1 MTRRGRPPR
10 LPSAQKEIV
19 AYFDNL
25 TRKVFTHAEIVRIL
39 FQQQREWRLPS
50 HTTVDRFVRFLLE
63 ATPMRMVSIVPMGSI
78 SFRTVTLYVW
88 ANASPYAVAATLV
101 PKAYLSYGTAVLL
114 HGLTDQLPH
123 TICVSR
129 EKSQEYQKAD
139 VLKQEGIDAAFHKPE
154 RLSNAIFSYDNSQIV
169 LLQGKSTGRIEVGT
183 IDWNQEKL
191 PVTKLERTLI
201 DIAVRP
207 AYAGGVYQVLEAYRR
222 AQPEVSTA
230 ILLAT
235 LKKLDYAYP
244 YHQAIGFYMQR
255 AGYASQQ
262 YERLRELGL
271 NYDFYLAH
279 DLRDLAYDPEWRLH
293 YPKGF

>member
-1 MTRRGRPPR
+1 MPRGRPPR
-10 LPSAQKEIV
+10 LPGAQKEIV
-19 AYFDNL
+19 AFFDAL
-25 TRKVFTHAEIVRIL
+25 PRRVFTLSEIAGVL
-39 FQQQREWRLPS
+39 SQKEREWRLPVN
-50 HTTVDRFVRFLLE
+50 TTVDKFLRFLLQ
-63 ATPMRMVSIVPMGSI
+63 ATPMRMVFLEPVGEI

-88 ANASPYAVAATLV
+88 AKASPYAVASALAPRV
-101 PKAYLSYGTAVLL
+101 YLSHGTAVFL

-129 EKSQEYQKAD
+129 EKSQQNNKTDSLEQAA
-139 VLKQEGIDAAFHKPE
+139 IDDAFRKPE
-154 RLSNAIFSYDNSQIV
+154 RLSNAIFSYGNSQFV
-169 LLQGKSTGRIEVGT
+169 LLQGKNTGRLEVGA
-183 IDWNQEKL
+183 IDWNQERL

-201 DIAVRP
+201 DIAMRP
-207 AYAGGVYQVLEAYRR
+207 AYSGGVYQVLEAYRR
-222 AQPEVSTA
+222 AQPEVSTGT
-230 ILLAT
+230 LLAT

-255 AGYASQQ
+255 AGYSPQQ
-262 YERLRELGL
+262 YERFRNLGL

>member
-1 MTRRGRPPR
+1 MTPRGRPPR
-10 LPSAQKEIV
+10 LPAVQKEIA

-25 TRKVFTHAEIVRIL
+25 ARKAFTYNELENIL
-39 FQQQREWRLPS
+39 WGKQDEWRLPAS
-50 HTTVDRFVRFLLE
+50 TTGGKFVRFLLE
-63 ATPMRMVSIVPMGSI
+63 ATSMREVSITPIGQTEI
-78 SFRTVTLYVW
+78 RTVTRYVW
-88 ANASPYAVAATLV
+88 ANATPYAVAAILE
-101 PKAYLSYGTAVLL
+101 PKGYLSHGTAVLL

-129 EKSQEYQKAD
+129 EKGQQYYKQDA
-139 VLKQEGIDAAFHKPE
+139 LKQESIDAAFCKPE
-154 RLSNAIFSYDNSQIV
+154 RLSNAIFSYDNSQFV

-183 IDWNQEKL
+183 IDWNQERL

-235 LKKLDYAYP
+235 LKKLNYAYP

-255 AGYASQQ
+255 AGYTPQQ

-271 NYDFYLAH
+271 HYDFYLAH